1 MKRSV
6 AELYREAGILEMLP
20 DAQVPESP
28 VPSLAPA
35 ERDCKATVLDSESD
49 EKTIADSE
57 SDAQQDHLFRLW
69 ETEPQTLQASPSE
82 SFDSQLSQNE
92 DPNGHQC
99 PHISDERHWSE
110 DATFWKN
117 VEDVLAICLHHL
129 WFSNEFFY
137 DAPVLF
143 EQNKAASANFI
154 RKLLSE
160 GEVTKFKI
168 GITENPWQR
177 WQLYCRDCK
186 YQRFR
191 VMYIL
196 YAAPTSKWKAT
207 PYDSERRK
215 ELKRTSTGAM
225 EIALIEE
232 FEDYPEC
239 VNRKGAGGECASD
252 GSPHFVYVVIL

>member
-35 ERDCKATVLDSESD
+35 ERDCKATVLDSDSD

-57 SDAQQDHLFRLW
+57 SDAQKDHLFRLW

-110 DATFWKN
+110 DATCKN
-117 VEDVLAICLHHL
+117 LRRRP
-129 WFSNEFFY
+129 WGS
-137 DAPVLF
+137 
-143 EQNKAASANFI
+143 AASQ
-154 RKLLSE
+154 
-160 GEVTKFKI
+160 
-168 GITENPWQR
+168 P
-177 WQLYCRDCK
+177 
-186 YQRFR
+186 
-191 VMYIL
+191 
-196 YAAPTSKWKAT
+196 
-207 PYDSERRK
+207 
-215 ELKRTSTGAM
+215 
-225 EIALIEE
+225 
-232 FEDYPEC
+232 
-239 VNRKGAGGECASD
+239 AS
-252 GSPHFVYVVIL
+252 GSPIDAHEILQPASEPASQPATQPADVKSYVGANGVCSQPASQAASQPAARRCKI